1 MRSKGWFL
9 LGVVLFL
16 LPSVVLSQAVRPEP
30 GRRPEALQVLAL
42 DMFPDPAREGQ
53 RIRFSITLLNRTS
66 YSGRANLFIR
76 DQDGLVVET
85 RGALLQPGNNRV
97 DFPDTGYRF
106 SRRDPCF
113 TVEVDIA
120 GTKRPVDFARGFCA
134 HRTSAGW
141 TLSQV
146 SVGPFLTEDLE
157 MVPDPARPGQEVR
170 FKVRLRNGGTPIRGN
185 IGIRD
190 KDEFISWVQDVRI
203 EPGSAEYQFPGSGY
217 TLQRFDHCFGVAVEA
232 EGKRYE
238 TERAR
243 EFCARPLGWT
253 LRP

>member
-1 MRSKGWFL
+1 MRSKGYFL
-9 LGVVLFL
+9 WATVLVL
-16 LPSVVLSQAVRPEP
+16 MPSLVLSQPVRPDP
-30 GRRPEALQVLAL
+30 GRRPEALQVLTL
-42 DMFPDPAREGQ
+42 DMVPDPAREGQ

-66 YSGRANLFIR
+66 YSGRANLSIK
-76 DQDGLVVET
+76 DQDELVVEA
-85 RGALLQPGNNRV
+85 RGVMLQPGNNRV
-97 DFPDTGYRF
+97 DFPDAGYRF

-120 GTKRPVDFARGFCA
+120 GTRRPVDFARGFCA

-146 SVGPFLTEDLE
+146 SIGPFLTEDLE

-190 KDEFISWVQDVRI
+190 RDEYVGWIQNVWI
-203 EPGSAEYQFPGSGY
+203 EPGSAEYPFPGTGY
-217 TLQRFDHCFGVAVEA
+217 TLQRFDHCFAVVVEA
-232 EGKRYE
+232 EGKRYD
-238 TERAR
+238 TQAAK